1 MHSVLALAAIERQ
14 TYSRMATTY
23 VNTYKPPAPATPPDI
38 DAALSSTEPYD
49 INFAFPLHLDTLSC
63 PTLRF
68 VPFVPAQH
76 LKTYWEH
83 VQPRAAEL
91 FKFYT
96 FCPTGYAD
104 LVPFFERFRANPE
117 WIMLAVLDRT
127 RGDALAG
134 VMALYNTSGAHLST
148 EIGFVLIFPEFQ
160 GTHVARTAIALL
172 LRYCLEKPD
181 APLPGLGFRRV
192 QWCANPNNVKSV
204 GLARR
209 MGFKDE
215 GVHRWMYVL
224 SPELPE
230 EIRSVA
236 VVKKREGGEIEGYGR
251 FTIFLSHCWDNWEE
265 GGRSLVENVIQKQK
279 A

>member
-1 MHSVLALAAIERQ
+1 
-14 TYSRMATTY
+14 
-23 VNTYKPPAPATPPDI
+23 
-38 DAALSSTEPYD
+38 
-49 INFAFPLHLDTLSC
+49 
-63 PTLRF
+63 
-68 VPFVPAQH
+68 
-76 LKTYWEH
+76 
-83 VQPRAAEL
+83 
-91 FKFYT
+91 
-96 FCPTGYAD
+96 
-104 LVPFFERFRANPE
+104 
-117 WIMLAVLDRT
+117 MLAVLDRM

-236 VVKKREGGEIEGYGR
+236 AMKKREGGEIEGYGR
-251 FTIFLSHCWDNWEE
+251 LPRLCVFRASRSR
-265 GGRSLVENVIQKQK
+265 GRCGIRRRGCTQDRRGAS
-279 A
+279 